1 MERIQIVANIVK
13 SKANIAEHN
22 RTQAEHNRIQANLDK
37 SIAYNK
43 AEEEKYKAIYNAYE
57 KVLGALQE

>member
-13 SKANIAEHN
+13 SKANI
-22 RTQAEHNRIQANLDK
+22 AEHNRIQANLDK